1 MAGFEFEF
9 PVVLQVCRPC
19 AKSGR
24 VGNLLKEGGDI
35 FLQTEDLIMLLLFHH
50 CTRIKSVVVLLSI
63 DFTLKLI
70 FISAEVHERYEGTF
84 EEECR
89 QQWCL
94 RCHCE
99 GCAGTYIVQK
109 GSYTTL

>member
-1 MAGFEFEF
+1 MCQEW
-9 PVVLQVCRPC
+9 
-19 AKSGR
+19 
-24 VGNLLKEGGDI
+24 EGGEPVERGRGHFPTD
-35 FLQTEDLIMLLLFHH
+35 FAEDLIMLLLFHH